1 METLETKRPANAPS
15 FSRARSWNIGFHVVL
30 SSIALLAVLGMLNYL
45 AHRHDQRFYLA
56 SAARHKLT
64 PLTLQILGTLTNKV
78 KVIVFFDRREPLFS
92 SVANLAKEY
101 QAHSPNIDL
110 EFVDYRMP
118 GRAQA
123 VRLQYKVA
131 AEGDSSRIIFDSGG
145 QVRTVL
151 SSELSDYGMKPGKEI
166 VRTGF
171 KGEQLFTSAILN
183 VTQTK
188 PVLAYFLQGHGEHRL
203 SDDDEGYGRFG
214 KLMANNNVVLQS
226 AGPLVGTNAIPAECG
241 LIIIAG
247 PNRTFEKEELARLD
261 QYLSRGGRLM
271 VLFNANVLAVTGLE
285 ALLYKWNIQVGF
297 DVIRDTSQSQSDNN
311 KVILTSSYGPHPMLR
326 SLLRSAVMLVMP
338 RSVSQRPTPE
348 NTVDSP
354 KVTELLYTSSG
365 GVQLV
370 PYENNT
376 WVKQKTGAIPLAAA
390 GERGAIQGLKS
401 EKASSRYIV
410 VGDSFFLSNALFN
423 HAANSDF
430 ANLAINWLTHRD
442 NLLAEIGP
450 SPVSEYE
457 ILLTEKQMS
466 ELRWLFLAV
475 IPGGVV
481 LIGVIVWLRRRF

>member
-1 METLETKRPANAPS
+1 
-15 FSRARSWNIGFHVVL
+15 
-30 SSIALLAVLGMLNYL
+30 
-45 AHRHDQRFYLA
+45 
-56 SAARHKLT
+56 
-64 PLTLQILGTLTNKV
+64 
-78 KVIVFFDRREPLFS
+78 
-92 SVANLAKEY
+92 
-101 QAHSPNIDL
+101 
-110 EFVDYRMP
+110 
-118 GRAQA
+118 
-123 VRLQYKVA
+123 
-131 AEGDSSRIIFDSGG
+131 
-145 QVRTVL
+145 
-151 SSELSDYGMKPGKEI
+151 
-166 VRTGF
+166 
-171 KGEQLFTSAILN
+171 
-183 VTQTK
+183 
-188 PVLAYFLQGHGEHRL
+188 
-203 SDDDEGYGRFG
+203 
-214 KLMANNNVVLQS
+214 
-226 AGPLVGTNAIPAECG
+226 
-241 LIIIAG
+241 
-247 PNRTFEKEELARLD
+247 
-261 QYLSRGGRLM
+261 M

-285 ALLYKWNIQVGF
+285 SLLYKWNIQVGF

-338 RSVSQRPTPE
+338 RSVSQRATPE
-348 NTVDSP
+348 NTVDAP

-466 ELRWLFLAV
+466 ELRWLFLTV
-475 IPGGVV
+475 IPGAVV